1 MTRPRAAEGSGAAGF
16 TAGATPALS
25 EPDPAA
31 NPAQKRILTVLVLGQ
46 LLAGAGLAA
55 GVTVGALL
63 AEDLLGGPGLSG
75 LPSALFTGGSALAA
89 ILVGR
94 LSQARGRRP
103 GLATGFAFGALGAI
117 GIVVAAALGSLP
129 LLFLAFVVYGSGTA
143 TNLQARYAG
152 ADLATPESRGRS
164 LSYVLLGTT
173 FGAVAGPNLVGPMGS
188 VADSLGL
195 PTLAG
200 PFLLAAAAYGGAAIV
215 ISLLL
220 RPDPLIEAR
229 RRAAVAAVEDG
240 PGRAAAPELGDAT
253 EPDDAAG
260 PDASAPRAPGA
271 GAPGPVSGDAVEA
284 LLSSSSTSSA
294 SLSPSPSFSPR
305 SPGEPAER
313 PRVWNADVITGVV
326 VMALTQFV
334 MVGLMTMTPVHMRA
348 HDHAVTVVGLI
359 ISLHVAAM
367 FLPAPLSGWLVDKYG
382 TRTVAIA
389 AGVVLLSSGVIAAIA
404 PPQSTA
410 LVALALILLGVG
422 WSLGLVAGT
431 TVLTTS
437 VPLDVRATVQGQADV
452 AVALSG
458 AAGGL
463 LSGLVFAWIDFRGL
477 GFALAALSLIVVA
490 AVRGRRR

>member
-1 MTRPRAAEGSGAAGF
+1 MTRAGDATHTARETGRA
-16 TAGATPALS
+16 TA
-25 EPDPAA
+25 
-31 NPAQKRILTVLVLGQ
+31 QRRILTVLVLAQ

-55 GVTVGALL
+55 GITVGALL

-89 ILVGR
+89 IAVGN

-103 GLATGFAFGALGAI
+103 GLAAGFAVGALGAV
-117 GIVVAAALGSLP
+117 GIVAATALESLP
-129 LLFLAFVVYGSGTA
+129 LLFASFVVYGSGTA

-152 ADLATPESRGRS
+152 ADLATDATRARS

-173 FGAVAGPNLVGPMGS
+173 AGAVAGPNLVGPTGG
-188 VADSLGL
+188 VAETLGL
-195 PTLAG
+195 APLAG
-200 PFLLAAAAYGGAAIV
+200 PFLLAAAAYGGAALV

-220 RPDPLIEAR
+220 RPDPLLEAR
-229 RRAAVAAVEDG
+229 RMEIEAAE
-240 PGRAAAPELGDAT
+240 
-253 EPDDAAG
+253 
-260 PDASAPRAPGA
+260 
-271 GAPGPVSGDAVEA
+271 EA
-284 LLSSSSTSSA
+284 LTSSSSLLSSPPSS
-294 SLSPSPSFSPR
+294 SPSPAADAAADS
-305 SPGEPAER
+305 ER
-313 PRVWNADVITGVV
+313 HAVAPVPTRIWTADVITGVV

-348 HDHAVTVVGLI
+348 HDHTVTVVGVV

-367 FLPAPLSGWLVDKYG
+367 FLPAPLSGLLVDKFG
-382 TRTVAIA
+382 TRAVAVSAGLVLLA
-389 AGVVLLSSGVIAAIA
+389 AGALAALA

-410 LVALALILLGVG
+410 LVAMALILLGLG

-437 VPLDVRATVQGQADV
+437 VPTTVRASVQGQADV

-477 GFALAALSLIVVA
+477 GFTLAALSLVVVA
-490 AVRGRRR
+490 AVRPRRVSDPV

>member
-1 MTRPRAAEGSGAAGF
+1 MNRTRRDPGS
-16 TAGATPALS
+16 ATGPG
-25 EPDPAA
+25 DDRV
-31 NPAQKRILTVLVLGQ
+31 QRRVVTILVLAQ
-46 LLAGAGLAA
+46 LLSGAGLAA

-89 ILVGR
+89 IAVGR

-103 GLATGFAFGALGAI
+103 GLATGFAFGAIGAI
-117 GIVVAAALGSLP
+117 GIVVATAIDSLP
-129 LLFLAFVVYGSGTA
+129 LLFLSFVVYGSGTA

-152 ADLATPESRGRS
+152 ADLATPEHRGRA

-173 FGAVAGPNLVGPMGS
+173 AGAVAGPNLVGPTGA
-188 VADSLGL
+188 VAESLGL
-195 PTLAG
+195 LPLSG
-200 PFLLAAAAYGGAAIV
+200 PFLLAAAAYGGAALV

-220 RPDPLIEAR
+220 RPDPLLEAR
-229 RRAAVAAVEDG
+229 RRATVGPDSATASSSFPSPAPAVVSSPE
-240 PGRAAAPELGDAT
+240 PAAPSRIWTGD
-253 EPDDAAG
+253 
-260 PDASAPRAPGA
+260 
-271 GAPGPVSGDAVEA
+271 V
-284 LLSSSSTSSA
+284 L
-294 SLSPSPSFSPR
+294 
-305 SPGEPAER
+305 
-313 PRVWNADVITGVV
+313 TGVA

-348 HDHAVTVVGLI
+348 HDHAVTVVGLV

-367 FLPAPLSGWLVDKYG
+367 FLPAPLSGYLVDRFG
-382 TRTVAIA
+382 TRLVAVS
-389 AGVVLLSSGVIAAIA
+389 AGLVLLTSGVLAAVS
-404 PPQSTA
+404 PPQSTV
-410 LVALALILLGVG
+410 LVTTALILLGLG

-437 VPLDVRATVQGQADV
+437 VPLSVRATVQGQADV

-490 AVRGRRR
+490 SVRPRRASRGAPETGTARPSSKVR

>member
-1 MTRPRAAEGSGAAGF
+1 MTRAGDATHTAPETGRA
-16 TAGATPALS
+16 TA
-25 EPDPAA
+25 
-31 NPAQKRILTVLVLGQ
+31 QRRILTVLVLAQ

-55 GVTVGALL
+55 GITVGALL

-89 ILVGR
+89 IAVGK

-103 GLATGFAFGALGAI
+103 GLAAGFAVGALGAV
-117 GIVVAAALGSLP
+117 GIVAATALESLP
-129 LLFLAFVVYGSGTA
+129 LLFASFVIYGSGTA

-152 ADLATPESRGRS
+152 ADLATDATRARS

-173 FGAVAGPNLVGPMGS
+173 AGAVAGPNLVGPTGG
-188 VADSLGL
+188 VAEAVGL
-195 PTLAG
+195 APLAG
-200 PFLLAAAAYGGAAIV
+200 PFLLAAAAYGGAALV

-220 RPDPLIEAR
+220 RPDPLLEAR
-229 RRAAVAAVEDG
+229 RMEI
-240 PGRAAAPELGDAT
+240 AAAE
-253 EPDDAAG
+253 AALT
-260 PDASAPRAPGA
+260 S
-271 GAPGPVSGDAVEA
+271 SSSS
-284 LLSSSSTSSA
+284 LSSSPPSS
-294 SLSPSPSFSPR
+294 SPSPA
-305 SPGEPAER
+305 AEAAATAADSER
-313 PRVWNADVITGVV
+313 HAVAPVPTRIWTADVITGVV

-348 HDHAVTVVGLI
+348 HDHTVTVVGVV

-367 FLPAPLSGWLVDKYG
+367 FLPAPLSGLLVDKFG
-382 TRTVAIA
+382 TRAVAVS
-389 AGVVLLSSGVIAAIA
+389 AGLVLLASGGLAAMA
-404 PPQSTA
+404 PPQSTP
-410 LVALALILLGVG
+410 LVALALILLGLG

-437 VPLDVRATVQGQADV
+437 VPTTVRASVQGQADV

-477 GFALAALSLIVVA
+477 GFTLAALSLVVVA
-490 AVRGRRR
+490 AVRPRRVSDPV

>member
-1 MTRPRAAEGSGAAGF
+1 VTRAGDATHTAPETGRA
-16 TAGATPALS
+16 TA
-25 EPDPAA
+25 
-31 NPAQKRILTVLVLGQ
+31 QQRILTVLVLAQ

-55 GVTVGALL
+55 GITVGALL

-89 ILVGR
+89 IAVGK

-103 GLATGFAFGALGAI
+103 GLAAGFAVGALGAV
-117 GIVVAAALGSLP
+117 GIVAATALESLP
-129 LLFLAFVVYGSGTA
+129 LLFASFVIYGSGTA

-152 ADLATPESRGRS
+152 ADLATDATRARS

-173 FGAVAGPNLVGPMGS
+173 AGAVAGPNLVGPTGV
-188 VADSLGL
+188 VAEALGL
-195 PTLAG
+195 APLAG
-200 PFLLAAAAYGGAAIV
+200 PFLLAAAAYGGAALV

-220 RPDPLIEAR
+220 RPDPLLEAR
-229 RRAAVAAVEDG
+229 RMEI
-240 PGRAAAPELGDAT
+240 AAAE
-253 EPDDAAG
+253 AALT
-260 PDASAPRAPGA
+260 S
-271 GAPGPVSGDAVEA
+271 S
-284 LLSSSSTSSA
+284 SSSSTP
-294 SLSPSPSFSPR
+294 SPSPSPSPA
-305 SPGEPAER
+305 AEAAATAADSER
-313 PRVWNADVITGVV
+313 HAVAPVPTRIWTADVITGVV

-348 HDHAVTVVGLI
+348 HDHTVTVVGVV

-367 FLPAPLSGWLVDKYG
+367 FLPAPLSGLLVDKFG
-382 TRTVAIA
+382 TRAVAVSAGLVLLA
-389 AGVVLLSSGVIAAIA
+389 AGGLAALA

-410 LVALALILLGVG
+410 LVALALILLGLG

-437 VPLDVRATVQGQADV
+437 VPTTVRASVQGQADV

-477 GFALAALSLIVVA
+477 GFTLAALSLVVVA
-490 AVRGRRR
+490 AVRPRTARRTVAPASTV

>member
-1 MTRPRAAEGSGAAGF
+1 MDYERA
-16 TAGATPALS
+16 
-25 EPDPAA
+25 
-31 NPAQKRILTVLVLGQ
+31 QRRVLTVLVLGQ

-89 ILVGR
+89 ILVGK

-103 GLATGFAFGALGAI
+103 GLATGFAFGALGAV
-117 GIVVAAALGSLP
+117 GIVMATAMESLP
-129 LLFLAFVVYGSGTA
+129 LLFAAFVVYGSGTA

-152 ADLATPESRGRS
+152 ADLATPERRGRA

-173 FGAVAGPNLVGPMGS
+173 AGAVAGPNLVGPTGA
-188 VADSLGL
+188 VAESLGL
-195 PTLAG
+195 TPLAG
-200 PFLLAAAAYGGAAIV
+200 PFLLAAVAYGGAALV

-220 RPDPLIEAR
+220 RPDPLLEAR
-229 RRAAVAAVEDG
+229 RRETAALDVAA
-240 PGRAAAPELGDAT
+240 A
-253 EPDDAAG
+253 
-260 PDASAPRAPGA
+260 
-271 GAPGPVSGDAVEA
+271 
-284 LLSSSSTSSA
+284 SSSSTGSTDVP
-294 SLSPSPSFSPR
+294 LQV
-305 SPGEPAER
+305 PAR
-313 PRVWNADVITGVV
+313 IWTGDVITGVA

-348 HDHAVTVVGLI
+348 HDHAVTVVGLV

-367 FLPAPLSGWLVDKYG
+367 FLPAPLSGYLVDKFG
-382 TRTVAIA
+382 TRLVAVS
-389 AGVVLLSSGVIAAIA
+389 AGLVLLTSGVLAAVS
-404 PPQSTA
+404 PPQSTV
-410 LVALALILLGVG
+410 LVSLALILLGLG

-437 VPLDVRATVQGQADV
+437 VPTSVRATVQGQADV
-452 AVALSG
+452 AVALAG

-490 AVRGRRR
+490 AVRPRRAAGSAAGSVAGSVAGSAQATAG

>member
-1 MTRPRAAEGSGAAGF
+1 MTHAGDATHTARAVGRE
-16 TAGATPALS
+16 TA
-25 EPDPAA
+25 
-31 NPAQKRILTVLVLGQ
+31 QRRILTVLVLAQ

-55 GVTVGALL
+55 GITVGALL

-89 ILVGR
+89 IAVGR

-103 GLATGFAFGALGAI
+103 GLAAGFGVGALGAV
-117 GIVVAAALGSLP
+117 GIVAATALESLP
-129 LLFLAFVVYGSGTA
+129 LLFLSFVIYGSGTA

-152 ADLATPESRGRS
+152 ADLATAATRARS

-173 FGAVAGPNLVGPMGS
+173 AGAVAGPNLVGPTGV
-188 VADSLGL
+188 VAEALGL
-195 PTLAG
+195 APLAG
-200 PFLLAAAAYGGAAIV
+200 PFLLAAAAYGGAALV

-220 RPDPLIEAR
+220 RPDPLLEAR
-229 RRAAVAAVEDG
+229 RMEIEAAEAAITSSSSPSPAADPEQY
-240 PGRAAAPELGDAT
+240 AAAPPPT
-253 EPDDAAG
+253 
-260 PDASAPRAPGA
+260 RIW
-271 GAPGPVSGDAVEA
+271 
-284 LLSSSSTSSA
+284 T
-294 SLSPSPSFSPR
+294 
-305 SPGEPAER
+305 
-313 PRVWNADVITGVV
+313 ADVVTGVV

-348 HDHAVTVVGLI
+348 HDHTVTVVGVV

-367 FLPAPLSGWLVDKYG
+367 FLPAPLSGLLVDKFG
-382 TRTVAIA
+382 TRAVAVS
-389 AGVVLLSSGVIAAIA
+389 AGLVLLASGGLAAMT
-404 PPQSTA
+404 PPQSTL
-410 LVALALILLGVG
+410 LVALALILLGLG

-437 VPLDVRATVQGQADV
+437 VPTTVRAGVQGQADV

-477 GFALAALSLIVVA
+477 GFTLAALSLVVVA
-490 AVRGRRR
+490 AVRPRTTRRSVAPASTV

>member
-1 MTRPRAAEGSGAAGF
+1 MTRAGDATHTAPETGRA
-16 TAGATPALS
+16 TA
-25 EPDPAA
+25 
-31 NPAQKRILTVLVLGQ
+31 QRRILTVLVLAQ

-55 GVTVGALL
+55 GITVGALL

-89 ILVGR
+89 IAVGK

-103 GLATGFAFGALGAI
+103 GLAAGFVVGALGAL
-117 GIVVAAALGSLP
+117 GIVAATALESLP
-129 LLFLAFVVYGSGTA
+129 LLFASFVIYGSGTA

-152 ADLATPESRGRS
+152 ADLATDATRARS

-173 FGAVAGPNLVGPMGS
+173 AGAVAGPNLVGPTGV
-188 VADSLGL
+188 VAEALGL
-195 PTLAG
+195 APLAG
-200 PFLLAAAAYGGAAIV
+200 PFLLAAAAYGGAALV

-220 RPDPLIEAR
+220 RPDPLLEAR
-229 RRAAVAAVEDG
+229 RMEI
-240 PGRAAAPELGDAT
+240 AAAE
-253 EPDDAAG
+253 AALT
-260 PDASAPRAPGA
+260 S
-271 GAPGPVSGDAVEA
+271 S
-284 LLSSSSTSSA
+284 SSSSTP
-294 SLSPSPSFSPR
+294 SPSPSPSPA
-305 SPGEPAER
+305 AEAAATAADSER
-313 PRVWNADVITGVV
+313 HAVAPVPTRIWTADVITGVV

-348 HDHAVTVVGLI
+348 HDHTVTVVGVV

-367 FLPAPLSGWLVDKYG
+367 FLPAPLSGLLVDKFG
-382 TRTVAIA
+382 TRAVAVSAGLVLLA
-389 AGVVLLSSGVIAAIA
+389 AGGLAALA

-410 LVALALILLGVG
+410 LVALALILLGLG

-437 VPLDVRATVQGQADV
+437 VPTTVRASVQGQADV

-477 GFALAALSLIVVA
+477 GFTLAALSLVVVA
-490 AVRGRRR
+490 AVRPRRVSDPV

>member
-1 MTRPRAAEGSGAAGF
+1 MTPNG
-16 TAGATPALS
+16 TTPEANAS
-25 EPDPAA
+25 DPV
-31 NPAQKRILTVLVLGQ
+31 QRRILTVLVLGQ

-103 GLATGFAFGALGAI
+103 GLAAGFASGALGAV
-117 GIVVAAALGSLP
+117 GIVVAAAMGSLT
-129 LLFLAFVVYGSGTA
+129 LLFLAFVVYGAGTA

-152 ADLATPESRGRS
+152 ADLATETTRARS

-173 FGAVAGPNLVGPMGS
+173 VGAVAGPNLVGPMGS
-188 VADSLGL
+188 VADTLGL

-200 PFLLAAAAYGGAAIV
+200 PFLLSAVAYGGAAV
-215 ISLLL
+215 VLALFL
-220 RPDPLIEAR
+220 RPDPLLEAR
-229 RRAAVAAVEDG
+229 RRETAGLAGDGSAAV
-240 PGRAAAPELGDAT
+240 
-253 EPDDAAG
+253 
-260 PDASAPRAPGA
+260 
-271 GAPGPVSGDAVEA
+271 
-284 LLSSSSTSSA
+284 SSSPPTSSSRTGSTTPDEDSSA
-294 SLSPSPSFSPR
+294 
-305 SPGEPAER
+305 AR

-348 HDHAVTVVGLI
+348 HDHAVTLVGLV

-367 FLPAPLSGWLVDKYG
+367 FLPAPVSGWLVDTFG
-382 TRTVAIA
+382 TRLVAVA
-389 AGVVLLSSGVIAAIA
+389 AGVVLLTAGVLAALA
-404 PPQSTA
+404 PPDSTT
-410 LVALALILLGVG
+410 LVAVALILLGVG

-437 VPLDVRATVQGQADV
+437 VPTDVRATVQGQADV

-463 LSGLVFAWIDFRGL
+463 VSGLVFAWIDFRGL
-477 GFALAALSLIVVA
+477 GIALAALSLIVVA
-490 AVRGRRR
+490 AVRPRRARAGR

>member
-1 MTRPRAAEGSGAAGF
+1 MSRERGDSGASGG
-16 TAGATPALS
+16 TANTRDTGDTAAAPSAAPTADPGA
-25 EPDPAA
+25 DPV
-31 NPAQKRILTVLVLGQ
+31 QLHDRVQRRVLTVLVLGQ

-89 ILVGR
+89 VAVGK

-103 GLATGFAFGALGAI
+103 GLAAGFAFGALGAI
-117 GIVVAAALGSLP
+117 GIVLATAIESLP
-129 LLFLAFVVYGSGTA
+129 LLFLSFVIYGSGTA

-152 ADLATPESRGRS
+152 ADLATPERRGRA

-173 FGAVAGPNLVGPMGS
+173 AGAVAGPNLVGPTGA
-188 VADSLGL
+188 VAESLGL
-195 PTLAG
+195 LPLAG
-200 PFLLAAAAYGGAAIV
+200 PFLLAAVAYGGAALV

-220 RPDPLIEAR
+220 RPDPLLEAR
-229 RRAAVAAVEDG
+229 RRETAAVG
-240 PGRAAAPELGDAT
+240 SAT
-253 EPDDAAG
+253 P
-260 PDASAPRAPGA
+260 
-271 GAPGPVSGDAVEA
+271 
-284 LLSSSSTSSA
+284 SSSSITSSSGVTTA
-294 SLSPSPSFSPR
+294 AVSGAAVSGAAVPDITSSHA
-305 SPGEPAER
+305 GADAPAR
-313 PRVWNADVITGVV
+313 IWTGDVITGVA

-348 HDHAVTVVGLI
+348 HDHAVTVVGLV

-367 FLPAPLSGWLVDKYG
+367 FLPAPLSGYLVDKFG
-382 TRTVAIA
+382 TRLVAVS
-389 AGVVLLSSGVIAAIA
+389 AGLVLLTSGVLAAVS
-404 PPQSTA
+404 PPQSTV
-410 LVALALILLGVG
+410 LVTTALILLGLG

-437 VPLDVRATVQGQADV
+437 VPTSVRATVQGQADV

-463 LSGLVFAWIDFRGL
+463 LSGLVFAWIEFRGL

-490 AVRGRRR
+490 AVRPRRAAGAAGAPRVTAV

>member
-1 MTRPRAAEGSGAAGF
+1 MTRAGDATHTAPETGRA
-16 TAGATPALS
+16 TA
-25 EPDPAA
+25 
-31 NPAQKRILTVLVLGQ
+31 QRRILTVLVLAQ

-55 GVTVGALL
+55 GITVGALL

-89 ILVGR
+89 IAVGK

-103 GLATGFAFGALGAI
+103 GLAAGFAVGALGAV
-117 GIVVAAALGSLP
+117 GIVAATALESLP
-129 LLFLAFVVYGSGTA
+129 LLFASFVIYGAGTA

-152 ADLATPESRGRS
+152 ADLATDATRARS

-173 FGAVAGPNLVGPMGS
+173 AGAVAGPNLVGPTGV
-188 VADSLGL
+188 VAEALGL
-195 PTLAG
+195 APLAG
-200 PFLLAAAAYGGAAIV
+200 PFLLAAAAYGGAALV

-220 RPDPLIEAR
+220 RPDPLLEAR
-229 RRAAVAAVEDG
+229 RMEI
-240 PGRAAAPELGDAT
+240 AAAE
-253 EPDDAAG
+253 AALT
-260 PDASAPRAPGA
+260 S
-271 GAPGPVSGDAVEA
+271 SSSSS
-284 LLSSSSTSSA
+284 LSSSS
-294 SLSPSPSFSPR
+294 PSPA
-305 SPGEPAER
+305 AEAAATAADSER
-313 PRVWNADVITGVV
+313 HAVAPVPTRIWTADVITGVV

-334 MVGLMTMTPVHMRA
+334 MVGLMTMTPVHMRD
-348 HDHAVTVVGLI
+348 HDHTVTVVGVV

-367 FLPAPLSGWLVDKYG
+367 FLPAPLSGLLVDKFG
-382 TRTVAIA
+382 TRAVAVS
-389 AGVVLLSSGVIAAIA
+389 AGLVLLASGGLAALA

-410 LVALALILLGVG
+410 LVALALILLGLG

-437 VPLDVRATVQGQADV
+437 VPTTVRASVQGQADV

-477 GFALAALSLIVVA
+477 GFTLAALSLVVVA
-490 AVRGRRR
+490 AVRPRTARRTVAPASTV

>member
-1 MTRPRAAEGSGAAGF
+1 MTRAGDATHTARETGRA
-16 TAGATPALS
+16 TA
-25 EPDPAA
+25 
-31 NPAQKRILTVLVLGQ
+31 QRRILTVLVLAQ

-55 GVTVGALL
+55 GITVGALL

-89 ILVGR
+89 IAVGK

-103 GLATGFAFGALGAI
+103 GLAAGFAVGALGAV
-117 GIVVAAALGSLP
+117 GIVAATALESLP
-129 LLFLAFVVYGSGTA
+129 LLFASFVVYGSGTA

-152 ADLATPESRGRS
+152 ADLATDATRARS

-173 FGAVAGPNLVGPMGS
+173 AGAVAGPNLVGPTGV
-188 VADSLGL
+188 VAEALGL
-195 PTLAG
+195 APLAG
-200 PFLLAAAAYGGAAIV
+200 PFLLAAAAYGGAALV

-220 RPDPLIEAR
+220 RPDPLLEAR
-229 RRAAVAAVEDG
+229 RMEIEAAE
-240 PGRAAAPELGDAT
+240 
-253 EPDDAAG
+253 
-260 PDASAPRAPGA
+260 
-271 GAPGPVSGDAVEA
+271 EA
-284 LLSSSSTSSA
+284 LTSSSSSLSSSPPSS
-294 SLSPSPSFSPR
+294 SPSPT
-305 SPGEPAER
+305 AEAAATAADSER
-313 PRVWNADVITGVV
+313 HAVAPVPTRIWTADVITGVV

-348 HDHAVTVVGLI
+348 HDHTVTVVGVV

-367 FLPAPLSGWLVDKYG
+367 FLPAPLSGLLVDKFG
-382 TRTVAIA
+382 TRAVAVSAGLVLLA
-389 AGVVLLSSGVIAAIA
+389 AGGLAALA

-410 LVALALILLGVG
+410 LVALALILLGLG

-437 VPLDVRATVQGQADV
+437 VPTTVRASVQGQADV

-477 GFALAALSLIVVA
+477 GFTLAALSLVVVA
-490 AVRGRRR
+490 AVRPRTARRTVAPASTV

>member
-1 MTRPRAAEGSGAAGF
+1 MTGSG
-16 TAGATPALS
+16 LL
-25 EPDPAA
+25 ERERV
-31 NPAQKRILTVLVLGQ
+31 QRRILTVLILGQ

-89 ILVGR
+89 VFVGR

-103 GLATGFAFGALGAI
+103 GLAAGFAFGALGAV
-117 GIVVAAALGSLP
+117 GIVVATSLESLP
-129 LLFLAFVVYGSGTA
+129 LLFAAFVVYGSGTA

-152 ADLATPESRGRS
+152 ADLATPASRARS

-173 FGAVAGPNLVGPMGS
+173 AGAVAGPNLVGPTGALAESMGL
-188 VADSLGL
+188 A
-195 PTLAG
+195 PLAG
-200 PFLLAAAAYGGAAIV
+200 PFLLAAAAYGGAALV

-220 RPDPLIEAR
+220 RPDPLLEAR
-229 RRAAVAAVEDG
+229 RWEAADT
-240 PGRAAAPELGDAT
+240 DA
-253 EPDDAAG
+253 
-260 PDASAPRAPGA
+260 
-271 GAPGPVSGDAVEA
+271 EA
-284 LLSSSSTSSA
+284 TSSSSTSSH
-294 SLSPSPSFSPR
+294 
-305 SPGEPAER
+305 PGDDTGPAA
-313 PRVWNADVITGVV
+313 PTPVWNADVITGVV

-348 HDHAVTVVGLI
+348 HDHAVTVVGLV

-367 FLPAPLSGWLVDKYG
+367 FLPAPLSGLLVDKFG
-382 TRTVAIA
+382 SRAVAVS
-389 AGVVLLSSGVIAAIA
+389 AGLVLLASGVLAAVA
-404 PPQSTA
+404 PPESTL
-410 LVALALILLGVG
+410 LVTVALILLGLG

-437 VPLDVRATVQGQADV
+437 VPLAVRATVQGQADV

-477 GFALAALSLIVVA
+477 GFSLAALSLIVVA
-490 AVRGRRR
+490 AVRPRRARPVEVTAPVGG

>member
-1 MTRPRAAEGSGAAGF
+1 MTRAGDATHTARETGRA
-16 TAGATPALS
+16 TA
-25 EPDPAA
+25 
-31 NPAQKRILTVLVLGQ
+31 QRRILTVLVLAQ

-55 GVTVGALL
+55 GITVGALL

-89 ILVGR
+89 IAVGK

-103 GLATGFAFGALGAI
+103 GLAAGFAVGALGAL
-117 GIVVAAALGSLP
+117 GIVAATALESLP
-129 LLFLAFVVYGSGTA
+129 LLFASFVIYGSGTA

-152 ADLATPESRGRS
+152 ADLATDATRARS

-173 FGAVAGPNLVGPMGS
+173 AGAVAGPNLVGPTGV
-188 VADSLGL
+188 VAEALGL
-195 PTLAG
+195 APLAG
-200 PFLLAAAAYGGAAIV
+200 PFLLAAAAYGGAALV

-220 RPDPLIEAR
+220 RPDPLLEAR
-229 RRAAVAAVEDG
+229 RMEI
-240 PGRAAAPELGDAT
+240 AAAE
-253 EPDDAAG
+253 AALTSSSSSLSS
-260 PDASAPRAPGA
+260 P
-271 GAPGPVSGDAVEA
+271 
-284 LLSSSSTSSA
+284 LSSSS
-294 SLSPSPSFSPR
+294 PSPAADS
-305 SPGEPAER
+305 ER
-313 PRVWNADVITGVV
+313 HAVAPVPTRIWTADVITGVV

-348 HDHAVTVVGLI
+348 HDHTVTVVGVV

-367 FLPAPLSGWLVDKYG
+367 FLPAPLSGLLVDKFG
-382 TRTVAIA
+382 TRAVAVSAGLVLLA
-389 AGVVLLSSGVIAAIA
+389 AGGLAALA

-410 LVALALILLGVG
+410 LVALALILLGLG

-437 VPLDVRATVQGQADV
+437 VPTTVRASVQGQADV

-477 GFALAALSLIVVA
+477 GFTLAALSLVVVA
-490 AVRGRRR
+490 AVRPRRVSDPV

>member
-1 MTRPRAAEGSGAAGF
+1 MSKL
-16 TAGATPALS
+16 AGAGSVTDTEHETL
-25 EPDPAA
+25 
-31 NPAQKRILTVLVLGQ
+31 QRRTLIVLVLGQ

-75 LPSALFTGGSALAA
+75 LPSALFTGGSAIAA
-89 ILVGR
+89 IAVGK

-103 GLATGFAFGALGAI
+103 GLATGFAFGALGAV
-117 GIVVAAALGSLP
+117 GIVLATALESLP

-152 ADLATPESRGRS
+152 ADLATDANRARS

-173 FGAVAGPNLVGPMGS
+173 AGAVAGPNLVGPTGS
-188 VADSLGL
+188 VAESLGL
-195 PTLAG
+195 APLAG

-215 ISLLL
+215 IFLLL
-220 RPDPLIEAR
+220 RPDPLLEAR
-229 RRAAVAAVEDG
+229 RLELAQAEAHSAAMAA
-240 PGRAAAPELGDAT
+240 
-253 EPDDAAG
+253 
-260 PDASAPRAPGA
+260 
-271 GAPGPVSGDAVEA
+271 
-284 LLSSSSTSSA
+284 SSSSPSSPDGTA
-294 SLSPSPSFSPR
+294 ALVAP
-305 SPGEPAER
+305 
-313 PRVWNADVITGVV
+313 PRVWNSDVITGVV

-348 HDHAVTVVGLI
+348 HDHAVTVVGLV

-367 FLPAPLSGWLVDKYG
+367 FLPAPLSGWLVDKSG
-382 TRTVAIA
+382 TRIVAVSSGLVLLA
-389 AGVVLLSSGVIAAIA
+389 AGALAALA
-404 PPQSTA
+404 PPTSTP
-410 LVALALILLGVG
+410 LVTTALILLGLG
-422 WSLGLVAGT
+422 WSLGLVSGT

-437 VPLDVRATVQGQADV
+437 VPTSVRATVQGQADV

-477 GFALAALSLIVVA
+477 GFALGALSLIVVA
-490 AVRGRRR
+490 AVGPRRVRAER

>member
-31 NPAQKRILTVLVLGQ
+31 DPAQKRILTVLVLGQ

-152 ADLATPESRGRS
+152 ADLATPASRGRS

-229 RRAAVAAVEDG
+229 RRAAVAGVETG
-240 PGRAAAPELGDAT
+240 PGRVAVPGLDDAT

-260 PDASAPRAPGA
+260 PDAAAPRAPGA

-284 LLSSSSTSSA
+284 LSSSSSSTST
-294 SLSPSPSFSPR
+294 SPSTSSSYPTPADL
-305 SPGEPAER
+305 AER

-382 TRTVAIA
+382 TRTVAVA
-389 AGVVLLSSGVIAAIA
+389 AGVVLLSSGVIAALA

>member
-1 MTRPRAAEGSGAAGF
+1 MTRAGDATHTARETGRA
-16 TAGATPALS
+16 TA
-25 EPDPAA
+25 
-31 NPAQKRILTVLVLGQ
+31 QRRILTVLVLAQ

-55 GVTVGALL
+55 GITVGALL

-89 ILVGR
+89 IAVGK

-103 GLATGFAFGALGAI
+103 GLAAGFAVGALGAV
-117 GIVVAAALGSLP
+117 GIVAATALESLP
-129 LLFLAFVVYGSGTA
+129 LLFASFVVYGSGTA

-152 ADLATPESRGRS
+152 ADLATDATRARS

-173 FGAVAGPNLVGPMGS
+173 AGAVAGPNLVGPTGG
-188 VADSLGL
+188 VAEALGL
-195 PTLAG
+195 APLAG
-200 PFLLAAAAYGGAAIV
+200 PFLLAAAAYGGAALV

-220 RPDPLIEAR
+220 RPDPLLEAR
-229 RRAAVAAVEDG
+229 RMEI
-240 PGRAAAPELGDAT
+240 EAT
-253 EPDDAAG
+253 DAA
-260 PDASAPRAPGA
+260 
-271 GAPGPVSGDAVEA
+271 
-284 LLSSSSTSSA
+284 LTSSSSP
-294 SLSPSPSFSPR
+294 SLSPSTPSPSSSP
-305 SPGEPAER
+305 SPATEAAATAADSER
-313 PRVWNADVITGVV
+313 HAVAPVPTRIWTADVITGVV

-348 HDHAVTVVGLI
+348 HDHTVTVVGVV

-367 FLPAPLSGWLVDKYG
+367 FLPAPLSGLLVDKFG
-382 TRTVAIA
+382 TRAVAVSAGLVLLA
-389 AGVVLLSSGVIAAIA
+389 AGGLAALA

-410 LVALALILLGVG
+410 LVALALILLGLG

-437 VPLDVRATVQGQADV
+437 VPTTVRASVQGQADV
-452 AVALSG
+452 SVALSG

-477 GFALAALSLIVVA
+477 GFTLAALSLVVVA
-490 AVRGRRR
+490 AVRPRTARRTVAPASTV

>member
-284 LLSSSSTSSA
+284 LSSSSSSTST
-294 SLSPSPSFSPR
+294 SPSTSSSYPTPADL
-305 SPGEPAER
+305 AER

-382 TRTVAIA
+382 TRTVAVA
-389 AGVVLLSSGVIAAIA
+389 AGVVLLSSGVIAALA

>member
-1 MTRPRAAEGSGAAGF
+1 MTRAGDATHTAPETGRA
-16 TAGATPALS
+16 TA
-25 EPDPAA
+25 
-31 NPAQKRILTVLVLGQ
+31 QQRILTVLVLAQ

-55 GVTVGALL
+55 GITVGALL

-89 ILVGR
+89 IAVGK

-103 GLATGFAFGALGAI
+103 GLAAGFAVGALGAV
-117 GIVVAAALGSLP
+117 GIVAATALESLP
-129 LLFLAFVVYGSGTA
+129 LLFASFVIYGSGTA

-152 ADLATPESRGRS
+152 ADLATDAPRARS

-173 FGAVAGPNLVGPMGS
+173 AGAVAGPNLVGPTGV
-188 VADSLGL
+188 VAEALGL
-195 PTLAG
+195 APLAG
-200 PFLLAAAAYGGAAIV
+200 PFLLAAAAYGGAALV

-220 RPDPLIEAR
+220 RPDPLLEAR
-229 RRAAVAAVEDG
+229 RMEI
-240 PGRAAAPELGDAT
+240 AAAE
-253 EPDDAAG
+253 AALT
-260 PDASAPRAPGA
+260 S
-271 GAPGPVSGDAVEA
+271 S
-284 LLSSSSTSSA
+284 SSSSTP
-294 SLSPSPSFSPR
+294 SPSPSPSPA
-305 SPGEPAER
+305 AEAAATAADSER
-313 PRVWNADVITGVV
+313 HAVAPVPTRIWTADVITGVV

-348 HDHAVTVVGLI
+348 HDHTVTVVGVV

-367 FLPAPLSGWLVDKYG
+367 FLPAPLSGLLVDKFG
-382 TRTVAIA
+382 TRAVAVSAGLVLLA
-389 AGVVLLSSGVIAAIA
+389 AGGLAALA

-410 LVALALILLGVG
+410 LVALALILLGLG

-437 VPLDVRATVQGQADV
+437 VPTTVRASVQGQADV

-477 GFALAALSLIVVA
+477 GFTLAALSLVVVA
-490 AVRGRRR
+490 AVRPRTARRTVAPASTV

>member
-1 MTRPRAAEGSGAAGF
+1 MHDRVQR
-16 TAGATPALS
+16 
-25 EPDPAA
+25 
-31 NPAQKRILTVLVLGQ
+31 RVLTVLVLGQ

-89 ILVGR
+89 VAVGK

-103 GLATGFAFGALGAI
+103 GLAAGFAFGALGAI
-117 GIVVAAALGSLP
+117 GIVVATAIESLP
-129 LLFLAFVVYGSGTA
+129 LLFLSFVIYGSGTA

-152 ADLATPESRGRS
+152 ADLATPERRGRA

-173 FGAVAGPNLVGPMGS
+173 AGAVAGPNLVGPTGV
-188 VADSLGL
+188 VAESLGL
-195 PTLAG
+195 LPLAG
-200 PFLLAAAAYGGAAIV
+200 PFLLAAVAYGGAALV

-220 RPDPLIEAR
+220 RPDPLLEAR
-229 RRAAVAAVEDG
+229 RREIAAAGSATTSSSSITASITPSSEVTSSS
-240 PGRAAAPELGDAT
+240 AAAPGVTASGAAAPDMTSSHT
-253 EPDDAAG
+253 E
-260 PDASAPRAPGA
+260 A
-271 GAPGPVSGDAVEA
+271 GAPARIWTG
-284 LLSSSSTSSA
+284 
-294 SLSPSPSFSPR
+294 
-305 SPGEPAER
+305 
-313 PRVWNADVITGVV
+313 DVITGVA

-348 HDHAVTVVGLI
+348 HDHAVTVVGLV

-367 FLPAPLSGWLVDKYG
+367 FLPAPLSGYMVDKFG
-382 TRTVAIA
+382 TRLVAVS
-389 AGVVLLSSGVIAAIA
+389 AGLVLLTSGVLAAVS
-404 PPQSTA
+404 PPQSTV
-410 LVALALILLGVG
+410 LVTTALILLGLG
-422 WSLGLVAGT
+422 WSMGLVAGT

-437 VPLDVRATVQGQADV
+437 VPTSVRATVQGQADV

-463 LSGLVFAWIDFRGL
+463 LSGLVFAWIEFRGL

-490 AVRGRRR
+490 AVRPRRAAGAAGAPRVTAV